1 VLASGRANRCSPPK
15 VADVVPDSSHTG
27 GGYGVRV
34 SRRWKIVIGVIA
46 GAGIALTP
54 LYWLL
59 GGPDAGQLVAGSVQC
74 ATGIV
79 ALAWAVFVPAAAP
92 PATGDR
98 PAAGNGD
105 SAVNTGKAQ
114 AADGGRAVTG
124 VRRPS
129 GAGSR
134 SARAERTG
142 DATATGIGST
152 ASTGIDYT

>member
-1 VLASGRANRCSPPK
+1 
-15 VADVVPDSSHTG
+15 
-27 GGYGVRV
+27 VRV
-34 SRRWKIVIGVIA
+34 SRRWKIVIGVTA

-59 GGPDAGQLVAGSVQC
+59 SGPDAGQLVAGSVQC
-74 ATGIV
+74 ATGII
-79 ALAWAVFVPAAAP
+79 ALAWAVFVPSAAP
-92 PATGDR
+92 SATRDHPAVG
-98 PAAGNGD
+98 GGD

-114 AADGGRAVTG
+114 AIGGGRAVTG
-124 VRRPS
+124 VRRPP

-142 DATATGIGST
+142 DASARGPGST

>member
-1 VLASGRANRCSPPK
+1 
-15 VADVVPDSSHTG
+15 
-27 GGYGVRV
+27 VRV
-34 SRRWKIVIGVIA
+34 SRRWKIVIGVVA

-74 ATGIV
+74 ATGII

-92 PATGDR
+92 PVARDQ
-98 PAAGNGD
+98 PVAGAGD

-124 VRRPS
+124 VRRPP
-129 GAGSR
+129 GAGGG

-142 DATATGIGST
+142 DASARGPGSS